1 VRIVL
6 DDLCDLGGEFFRWE
20 FATAVAGSV
29 IGIDPFDQP
38 DVEDAKIAAR
48 KLTDA
53 YDASGSLPELH
64 WFYEGE
70 GFRLHADER
79 NAREL
84 QEEAG
89 HARSLEGFLAVQ
101 LSNVEPRDY
110 LALLAYLPMAPE
122 NERLLTEIRVLV
134 RDHLHVATCAG
145 FGPRFQHSTGQ
156 AYKGGPNSGVFLQLT
171 CEDTVELPVP
181 GHRYTFGVVK
191 EAQARGD
198 FDALAANGRRGL
210 RIDVGADP
218 TAGLTALK
226 DAAARIL
233 RNATPNRAEQG

>member
-1 VRIVL
+1 VL

-20 FATAVAGSV
+20 FATAVAGSI

-53 YDASGSLPELH
+53 YDESGSLPELA
-64 WFYEGE
+64 WFYDDE

-84 QEEAG
+84 QETAG
-89 HARSLEGFLAVQ
+89 DARSLEGFLAVQ
-101 LSNVEPRDY
+101 LSNVDPGDY
-110 LALLAYLPMAPE
+110 LALLAYLPMTAE
-122 NERLLTEIRVLV
+122 NEQLLTEIRVLV
-134 RDHLHVATCAG
+134 RDHLHVATCVG

-156 AYKGGPNSGVFLQLT
+156 AYKGGPNTGVFLQLT

-198 FDALAANGRRGL
+198 FDTLAANGRRAL

-218 TAGLTALK
+218 TIGLTALR

-233 RNATPNRAEQG
+233 RTATPNRSEGE